1 MTFWLVAIPVTI
13 AFVFGMPF
21 LFAALGAI
29 EAWYDDKL
37 YRLELAVARFC
48 ARRGW
53 R

>member
-13 AFVFGMPF
+13 AFVLGTPF
-21 LFAALGAI
+21 LFVALEAI
-29 EAWYDDKL
+29 GAWYDDKL

-48 ARRGW
+48 ARHGW